1 MLGAFVSRCLNPWA
15 SDRAASGCR
24 GGCRPAEP
32 LTNAICEPVAIGT
45 GSDVLHLMFEVNGSR
60 SWDSQSLPAGGV
72 RLGAWSLCN
81 GLTVTLLLR
90 LDLNSEHLLEDEK
103 RRR

>member
-1 MLGAFVSRCLNPWA
+1 
-15 SDRAASGCR
+15 
-24 GGCRPAEP
+24 
-32 LTNAICEPVAIGT
+32 
-45 GSDVLHLMFEVNGSR
+45 MFEVNGSR
-60 SWDSQSLPAGGV
+60 SLDSQSLPAGGV

-90 LDLNSEHLLEDEK
+90 LDSNSEHLLEDEK